1 MKPWNFFITW
11 LGKCAQ
17 KSWELFESSFF
28 CFKSFNKK
36 YHAGTYICTSSIR
49 VSIRTKECCNK
60 NVRMLKVRYV
70 LLRIIFEICLH
81 HFLNEI
87 SVNMIF
93 SKINFRNVYLIVQG
107 IWLYNPIRCYGD
119 FRHTSLDDDV
129 RISFKMRLAWFALLV
144 AYFIKNSVA
153 QVLNSDFHYGYW
165 YAICVI
171 FTFSPGLFIFIFG
184 PQQRRI
190 VSGK

>member
-1 MKPWNFFITW
+1 MSTVTHWDVIIPRDLLSPSAMIPLFCMRITT
-11 LGKCAQ
+11 Q
-17 KSWELFESSFF
+17 QMM
-28 CFKSFNKK
+28 
-36 YHAGTYICTSSIR
+36 
-49 VSIRTKECCNK
+49 RTKECYNFESTLRVIKDYC
-60 NVRMLKVRYV
+60 LKYV
-70 LLRIIFEICLH
+70 YTIFQTRFVWIWYFQWFSFRIDVHLL
-81 HFLNEI
+81 
-87 SVNMIF
+87 
-93 SKINFRNVYLIVQG
+93 VQG